1 VANILLV
8 EDTDIVRFALS
19 TLLKASGHR
28 VTEAC
33 DGIAAMIAIQDVRFD
48 IVVTDVFMPAMDG
61 IELIRQLRDSHPDV
75 KIVAISGGGAG
86 QLADLVIGIASKL
99 GADVTLQKPV
109 DNETFLANIDAL
121 TQSAT

>member
-1 VANILLV
+1 MANILLV

-48 IVVTDVFMPAMDG
+48 IVVTDVFMPGMDG

-75 KIVAISGGGAG
+75 KIVAISGGGAN
-86 QLADLVIGIASKL
+86 QRVNFAIDMASKL
-99 GADVTLQKPV
+99 GADMALQKPV
-109 DNETFLANIDAL
+109 DNEILLANIDAL
-121 TQSAT
+121 AQSVT

>member
-1 VANILLV
+1 MANILLV

-19 TLLKASGHR
+19 TLLKDSGHR

-33 DGIAAMIAIQDVRFD
+33 DGNAAMKAIQDVRFD

-86 QLADLVIGIASKL
+86 QLAEFAMNIASKF
-99 GADVTLQKPV
+99 GADVALQKPV
-109 DNETFLANIDAL
+109 DNDTILANIDAL
-121 TQSAT
+121 AQSAT